1 MDAKAAYNQVPVAE
15 KCQKYKVFVVFD
27 EDDGP
32 QYFHSKRANF
42 GSMNMPGYFQRL
54 SGDVFNGKR
63 RAVYID
69 DLNIKGLKGKEVSL
83 QSMDLTLQIL

>member
-1 MDAKAAYNQVPVAE
+1 
-15 KCQKYKVFVVFD
+15 
-27 EDDGP
+27 
-32 QYFHSKRANF
+32 
-42 GSMNMPGYFQRL
+42 MPGYFQRL